1 MPTRTRGSKPGLKA
15 LRDHRMSAEPAASDA
30 REREAAAVAASHQ
43 GVFDLDLGTGDLT
56 LSTEAAEILGLP
68 AGASELNRDAW
79 LARIHADDRAVY
91 KQALN
96 AWRHDPGLAF
106 RLEFRARGLGGRT
119 RCSSS
124 CAPR

>member
-1 MPTRTRGSKPGLKA
+1 M
-15 LRDHRMSAEPAASDA
+15 
-30 REREAAAVAASHQ
+30 AASHQ
-43 GVFDLDLGTGDLT
+43 GVFDLDLGTGLLS

-96 AWRHDPGLAF
+96 AYRHDPGL
-106 RLEFRARGLGGRT
+106 LSGWSSVRAGWAGASGG
-119 RCSSS
+119 SS
-124 CAPR
+124 CAPP